1 MTFRTLPANEP
12 ATSGPTRRPVTPAG
26 ASGHRAVLLTG
37 ILLVLLLAAVAAFA
51 PAVRGEEAA
60 AREYQVKAAFI
71 LNFAKFI
78 DWPAGSPADGGFT
91 ICTLGTDPFDEAF
104 NSLKGKTIKGKP
116 VTVRHLARVEDLRE
130 CQILFIG
137 SSERKHLAG
146 IVKVSRESRALT
158 VSEVDGFCQAGGG
171 INLVTEKS
179 KVVFEINA
187 KATQQAG
194 LKVSAQLLKLART
207 VIE

>member
-1 MTFRTLPANEP
+1 MLL
-12 ATSGPTRRPVTPAG
+12 VG
-26 ASGHRAVLLTG
+26 A
-37 ILLVLLLAAVAAFA
+37 LLVLLLAAVVLTVQT
-51 PAVRGEEAA
+51 VRGEENG

-78 DWPAGSPADGGFT
+78 DWPAAASTDASFT

-116 VTVRHLARVEDLRE
+116 VAIRHLARVEDLRE
-130 CQILFIG
+130 CQLLFIG
-137 SSERKHLAG
+137 SSERKHLAS
-146 IVKVSRESRALT
+146 IVKATRSSHLLT

-171 INLVTEKS
+171 INLVNEKS
-179 KVVFEINA
+179 KVVFEINT

-194 LKVSAQLLKLART
+194 LKVSSQLLKLART